1 MTKKSVLNLKTGV
14 FAEVD
19 LSVEEQA
26 EHDAR
31 VQAYQDGAFDRTIL
45 DLRTKRNRLLA
56 ETDWWGASD
65 NTMSAEQIKYR
76 KDLRDLTNGLTT
88 ANEVDAVVFP
98 TKPSGV

>member
-65 NTMSAEQIKYR
+65 NTMSAKQIKYR

>member
-1 MTKKSVLNLKTGV
+1 MTKKSVLNLETGV

-45 DLRTKRNRLLA
+45 NLRTKRNRLLA

-65 NTMSAEQIKYR
+65 NTM
-76 KDLRDLTNGLTT
+76 
-88 ANEVDAVVFP
+88 
-98 TKPSGV
+98 

>member
-1 MTKKSVLNLKTGV
+1 MTKKSVLNLETGV

-31 VQAYQDGAFDRTIL
+31 VQVYQDGAFDRTIL
-45 DLRTKRNRLLA
+45 NLRTKRNRLLA

-65 NTMSAEQIKYR
+65 NTMSVEQIKYR